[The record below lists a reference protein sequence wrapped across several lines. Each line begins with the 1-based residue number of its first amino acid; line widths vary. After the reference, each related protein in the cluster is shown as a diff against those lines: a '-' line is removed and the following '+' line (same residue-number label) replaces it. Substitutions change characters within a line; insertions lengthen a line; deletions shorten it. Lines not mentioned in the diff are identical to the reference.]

1 MGSKSVR
8 IGSTAGILVLAAGL
22 VWVGACDSGGGTEPP
37 TEQRS
42 TIQVTVTADGS
53 GREGVTVRLF
63 ETGGTTPV
71 ATQQTGSN
79 GAASFSNLDAGSYE
93 AEAVVPS
100 GLELAA
106 GESARKAVTVAAGA
120 TASVAIA
127 LVSSGGSNGDDVVE
141 IHLTAGN
148 RFSPSSVTIT
158 PGTTVRWI
166 NDTGTFH
173 TITPDEHSEWSR
185 VEMTTEG
192 QEFSHT
198 FENLGD
204 FDYFCE
210 PHLGEGM
217 TGSITVAED

>member
-1 MGSKSVR
+1 MGSKSIR
-8 IGSTAGILVLAAGL
+8 IGSNAGVLLLAAGL
-22 VWVGACDSGGGTEPP
+22 VWVGACDSGDGTEPP

-53 GREGVTVRLF
+53 GRQGVTVRLF
-63 ETGGTTPV
+63 EAGGTTPV

-79 GAASFSNLDAGSYE
+79 GAASFSNLDAGGYE

-100 GLELAA
+100 GLELSP

-120 TASVAIA
+120 TASVTID
-127 LVSSGGSNGDDVVE
+127 LVSTDNPDLVE

-173 TITPDEHSEWSR
+173 TITPDDHSEWSR

-192 QEFSHT
+192 QDFSHT
-198 FENLGD
+198 FENVGD

-217 TGSITVAED
+217 TGSITVSADD